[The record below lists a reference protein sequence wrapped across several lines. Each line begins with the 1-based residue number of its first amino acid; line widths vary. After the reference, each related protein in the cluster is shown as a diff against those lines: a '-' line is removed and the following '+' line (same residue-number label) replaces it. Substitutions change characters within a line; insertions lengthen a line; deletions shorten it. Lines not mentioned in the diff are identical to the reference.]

1 MSASIR
7 DKLSRMRSLCAFGYS
22 RRLLSLWHTAAG
34 AKASA
39 KASSETAAKA
49 VLSAAAAAAAA
60 ADVSAAA
67 SMNSATVCVKEE
79 FAGSAATKR
88 ALPSCEQ
95 RVPTVPLEVSDCAE

>member
-1 MSASIR
+1 
-7 DKLSRMRSLCAFGYS
+7 MRQAQPRTLFAFGYS
-22 RRLLSLWHTAAG
+22 RWLLSLWHTAAG
-34 AKASA
+34 AKAIA

-60 ADVSAAA
+60 AAADVSAAA
-67 SMNSATVCVKEE
+67 SMNSAPVCVKEE